1 MGELIAS
8 LENYSIYKSYI
19 NETDSYYLCIPNGNI
34 GKCQI
39 VLGFSDKNFDTLSDD
54 DIINKIS
61 EVNDMIYSLNND
73 SIYAIANIDEVM
85 FRNAVL
91 ENDNRLYENLLNNCI
106 HPITQNIYNMLV
118 KNGVKKGNVNQV
130 ISVIKRT
137 DGDKKFAGW
146 LSMRLGDNF
155 INEINYSELISKYRI
170 KEESSMVDVVV
181 VENYNIDSL
190 PNGDISD
197 DIDMSVMES
206 DSNKMVNND
215 HKISP
220 INHSYDNV
228 EIKENEKHLVKKLT
242 KPVDKSLG
250 FSSFKFIIV
259 FMTVF
264 MIIGITIGY
273 LLIK

>member
-19 NETDSYYLCIPNGNI
+19 NDIDSYYLCVPNGII

-39 VLGFSDKNFDTLSDD
+39 VLGFSDKNLDALSDD
-54 DIINKIS
+54 VVINKIS
-61 EVNDMIYSLNND
+61 EVNDIIYGLNND
-73 SIYAIANIDEVM
+73 SIYVVANIDEVM
-85 FRNAVL
+85 FKNAVL
-91 ENDNRLYENLLNNCI
+91 ENDNRLYENILNNCI
-106 HPITQNIYNMLV
+106 HPITQNIYNILV
-118 KNGVKKGNVNQV
+118 KNGIKKRNINQV
-130 ISVIKRT
+130 ISVIKKN

-155 INEINYSELISKYRI
+155 INEIDYSELISKYRI

-181 VENYNIDSL
+181 IENYNIDSL

-197 DIDMSVMES
+197 DIDMSVMEN
-206 DSNKMVNND
+206 DSYKMVNND

-259 FMTVF
+259 FMTIF
-264 MIIGITIGY
+264 MIIGISIGY